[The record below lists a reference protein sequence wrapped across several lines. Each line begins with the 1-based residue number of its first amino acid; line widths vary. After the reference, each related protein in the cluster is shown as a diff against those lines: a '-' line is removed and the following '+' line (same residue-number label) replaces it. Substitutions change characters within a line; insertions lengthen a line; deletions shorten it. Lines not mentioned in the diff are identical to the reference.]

1 MELKFYKKVFSTNS
15 LAKTIRPKVWT
26 VIISETQTKGR
37 GKGKRTW
44 FSPKGGLYITVVL
57 PTKSPDWLPFL
68 NLAGGLAVAE
78 SLQSFKLSPILKWP
92 NDVLI
97 RNRKIAGI
105 LSENIIGT
113 KTEFSIIGI
122 GLNTNIDRFPQELR
136 RKATS
141 LKLEFREV
149 DNQKLLGQIVNRLKK
164 ILKLNKEEIFKKC
177 KQYGLQR
184 RI

>member
-1 MELKFYKKVFSTNS
+1 MKLKFYKKVSSTNF
-15 LAKTIRPKVWT
+15 LAKTVKPKIWT
-26 VIISETQTKGR
+26 VIVAETQIKGR
-37 GKGKRTW
+37 GKDRKAW

-97 RNRKIAGI
+97 RNKKVAGI
-105 LSENIIGT
+105 LSENIIST

-122 GLNTNIDRFPQELR
+122 GLNTNINKFPQELR
-136 RKATS
+136 GKATS

-149 DNQKLLGQIVNRLKK
+149 DNQKLLSQIVNKLKK
-164 ILKLNKEEIFKKC
+164 VLKLNKKEILKKC